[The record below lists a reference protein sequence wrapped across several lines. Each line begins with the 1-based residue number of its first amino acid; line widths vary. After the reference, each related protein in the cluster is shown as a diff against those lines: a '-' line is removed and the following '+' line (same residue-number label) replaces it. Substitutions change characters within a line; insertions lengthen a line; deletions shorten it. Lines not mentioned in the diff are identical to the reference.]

1 MQVIDWARFLESG
14 LPLGEKLS
22 SMTVGVFDG
31 VHRGHQHLIERV
43 VSHNLPD
50 HCQVAPGLAVVRRD
64 YVPVVVTF
72 RQNHKKR
79 ECSHDIQ
86 TFRQKTAALES
97 MGVKI
102 TVVIDFTET
111 FRRMSGI
118 EFLEI
123 LLKHGNIGFFA
134 VGSAFRCGHQLDTDA
149 AAIQNFFA
157 SHGITAEIVPEVMED
172 GAPIS
177 SSRIRSAIAGG
188 DLSLAEKML
197 GRSLSM
203 SLKNPLNFNR
213 AR

>member
-1 MQVIDWARFLESG
+1 MQVIDWPHFLKNG
-14 LPLGEKLS
+14 LQQGEKFS

-31 VHRGHQHLIERV
+31 VHRGHRLLIERV
-43 VSHNLPD
+43 VSHN
-50 HCQVAPGLAVVRRD
+50 AD

-79 ECSHDIQ
+79 DCTHDIQ
-86 TFRQKTAALES
+86 TFHQKIEVLEQL
-97 MGVKI
+97 GIKI
-102 TVVIDFTET
+102 TVVIDFNEA
-111 FRRMSGI
+111 FRRMAGI

-123 LLKHGNIGFFA
+123 LLKHGSIGFFA
-134 VGSAFRCGHQLDTDA
+134 VGSAFRCGYQLDTDA

-157 SHGITAEIVPEVMED
+157 SHSIPAEIVPEVMED
-172 GAPIS
+172 GLPIS

-197 GRSLSM
+197 GRSLST
-203 SLKNPLNFNR
+203 SPKNPLNLNR

>member
-31 VHRGHQHLIERV
+31 VHRGHQALIERV
-43 VSHNLPD
+43 VSHN
-50 HCQVAPGLAVVRRD
+50 AD

-72 RQNHKKR
+72 RQNHKT
-79 ECSHDIQ
+79 EETGGLQ
-86 TFRQKTAALES
+86 TFHQKIEVLES
-97 MGVKI
+97 LGVKI
-102 TVVIDFTET
+102 TLVIDFTET
-111 FRRMSGI
+111 FKRMAGI

-134 VGSAFRCGHQLDTDA
+134 VGSSFRCGFQLDTDA
-149 AAIQNFFA
+149 VAIQNFFA
-157 SHGITAEIVPEVMED
+157 TRNIPAEIVPEVLEN

-197 GRSLSM
+197 GRSFSM
-203 SLKNPLNFNR
+203 TSKTINSH
-213 AR
+213 